1 MYSFVAILVWSHLS
15 GDDIRRI
22 ETKMLRKLM
31 TAISELVIFLI
42 VCESMLF
49 IIFMAGWAAVNAC
62 TMGIDT
68 LAR

>member
-1 MYSFVAILVWSHLS
+1 MHSFVAILVWCYLLNYHFN
-15 GDDIRRI
+15 RI